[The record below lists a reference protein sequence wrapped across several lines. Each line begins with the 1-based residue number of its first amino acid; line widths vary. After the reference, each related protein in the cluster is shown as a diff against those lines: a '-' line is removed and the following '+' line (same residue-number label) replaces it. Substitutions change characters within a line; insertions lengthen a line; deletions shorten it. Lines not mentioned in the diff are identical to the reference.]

1 MKRKNEISIIIPV
14 DSRRKIEAL
23 EGIKNQKVKCV
34 PIVEKESSAS
44 VNRNRGAKRVK
55 TKWAAYINMHTVLAD
70 DWSEKAMEFF
80 KKHPEI
86 DMLGGPHLNPKEETF
101 FGKISGYALGSVFGS
116 SVSSFRYSA
125 GKELLNANEEHLSG
139 ANLIFKSKILE
150 KVQFDESLYPGEDP
164 NFIKDAKKEGFKVAY
179 SPNLKTF
186 QRRRDNLKDF
196 VKQIYYYG
204 SARPNKEKF
213 SETLKM
219 PSYLVPPLFLSYL
232 ILLPLF
238 LIISKWFL
246 MPSILYGLLSIFFS
260 AYESIKNKDSLT
272 IFILPF
278 IFLVIHLA
286 YGAGFIMGLLTGK
299 IK

>member
-14 DSRRKIEAL
+14 DPRRKIEAL
-23 EGIKNQKVKCV
+23 EGIKKQKVKCV

-246 MPSILYGLLSIFFS
+246 MPIILYGLLSIFFS